1 MKCPVCN
8 SSFQGGECPV
18 CRFPVVESPDVDA
31 LLRMLQP
38 AVGKHRKDFLKRF
51 RLEAVSFRWKE
62 ENGRLTPDG
71 TAVESFGDA
80 HALLESP
87 RWLETAFARDP
98 SRRQLSLRVRV
109 LRGEEARELDV
120 AVPNLKEAAL
130 QKLGA
135 AVEEDLT
142 FRLLL
147 KNDRGGQ
154 TASEKTPLLAPE
166 V

>member
-31 LLRMLQP
+31 LLRFLQP
-38 AVGKHRKDFLKRF
+38 AVSDCRKAFLRRF

-62 ENGRLTPDG
+62 ENGRLTQDG

-80 HALLESP
+80 LALLESP
-87 RWLETAFARDP
+87 RWLETSFARDP
-98 SRRQLSLRVRV
+98 SRSQLSVRVRV
-109 LRGEEARELDV
+109 SDGEEIREMDV
-120 AVPNLKEAAL
+120 AVPNLREPAL

-147 KNDRGGQ
+147 RNDRGGQ
-154 TASEKTPLLAPE
+154 TSSEKTPLFPPE
-166 V
+166 A